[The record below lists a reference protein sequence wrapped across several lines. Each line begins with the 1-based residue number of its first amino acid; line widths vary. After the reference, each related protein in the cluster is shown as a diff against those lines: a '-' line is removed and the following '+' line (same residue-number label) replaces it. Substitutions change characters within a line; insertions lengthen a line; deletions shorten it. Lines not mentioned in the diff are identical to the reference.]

1 MNKQKIQVWLP
12 LLLSISMIGGIFI
25 GFKMRD
31 NIPGKNFFSIEKST
45 PVEEVMELIQKKYV
59 DQVNMRNLADT
70 AIDAMLNKLDPHSLY
85 IPPSRLEDI
94 NDEIQGNF
102 YGIGI
107 EFEIYKDTLNVIH
120 VTKDGPGEKSG
131 LLAGDKLIRVNEIL
145 VAGKKIGADSIRS
158 LLRGSRGTKI
168 NIEIFRNTALI
179 KIPLTRDLVPVNSID
194 AAYMMNKETG
204 FIKLNKFSTQTY
216 REFMIALT
224 DLKKQGLKNLIF
236 DLRGNGGGV
245 LDDAIDIADEFLEGD
260 KLITYTEGVHFPKKE
275 YRCRRLGQFEKG
287 KLIVLADEESASAS
301 EVLMGALQDW
311 DRATIIG
318 RRSFGK
324 GLVQEQYDLSDHGAL
339 RLTIARYYT
348 PTGRSIQRSYA
359 NGEKAYYA
367 EIEERIMNSSN
378 VNNDSAANNGKLFL
392 SPSGKKLYSGGG
404 IMPDYLMNTD
414 SSDFSND
421 LLSLYA
427 KGTINHFAF
436 QYTYL
441 NKDLKLKYPT
451 PALFT
456 TTFNI
461 SDANWNQLTNEM
473 QADSIDIKRISAKD
487 KQNIITDLK
496 ALIARLVWE
505 KNGYFQVIN
514 ANDKTI
520 KKALEIIN

>member
-1 MNKQKIQVWLP
+1 M
-12 LLLSISMIGGIFI
+12 
-25 GFKMRD
+25 
-31 NIPGKNFFSIEKST
+31 
-45 PVEEVMELIQKKYV
+45 
-59 DQVNMRNLADT
+59 
-70 AIDAMLNKLDPHSLY
+70 
-85 IPPSRLEDI
+85 
-94 NDEIQGNF
+94 
-102 YGIGI
+102 
-107 EFEIYKDTLNVIH
+107 
-120 VTKDGPGEKSG
+120 
-131 LLAGDKLIRVNEIL
+131 
-145 VAGKKIGADSIRS
+145 
-158 LLRGSRGTKI
+158 
-168 NIEIFRNTALI
+168 
-179 KIPLTRDLVPVNSID
+179 
-194 AAYMMNKETG
+194 
-204 FIKLNKFSTQTY
+204 
-216 REFMIALT
+216 
-224 DLKKQGLKNLIF
+224 KNLIF

-367 EIEERIMNSSN
+367 EIEERIMNSNN

-414 SSDFSND
+414 SSDISND

-451 PALFT
+451 PSLFT

-505 KNGYFQVIN
+505 KNGYFQVLN
-514 ANDKTI
+514 SNDKTI